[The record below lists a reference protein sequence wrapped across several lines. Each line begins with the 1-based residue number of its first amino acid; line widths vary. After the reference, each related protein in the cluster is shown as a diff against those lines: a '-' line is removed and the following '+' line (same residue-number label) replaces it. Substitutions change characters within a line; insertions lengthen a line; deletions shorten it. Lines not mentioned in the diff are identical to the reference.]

1 MNSEQFA
8 HIFEK
13 QVEKCREVLLG
24 KAVEYATDDDRLHN
38 FTAAA
43 PFVGQTPQQVLG
55 GYMLK
60 HTMSIYDMIG
70 DDHDPGDLEK
80 WDEKITDHINYLILL
95 KALLAEAREDLAQTV
110 IDFTTNPIPEPGL
123 PGMRSERYI

>member
-1 MNSEQFA
+1 MNSKEFA
-8 HIFEK
+8 RIFER
-13 QVEKCREVLLG
+13 QVQACEKVLFA
-24 KAVEYATDDDRLHN
+24 KAGEYATDDDRLHN

-43 PFVGQTPQQVLG
+43 PFVGETPQQVLG

-70 DDHDPGDLEK
+70 EDHDVADLER

-95 KALLAEAREDLAQTV
+95 KALIVEARKDLAQAV
-110 IDFTTNPIPEPGL
+110 IEFNEIA
-123 PGMRSERYI
+123 